1 MRFCDINT
9 TGKTEIVEKR
19 GCAFSFKVYT
29 NCVDKNRQQT
39 KIQSLMESVKR
50 SHDKIKI
57 LAIL

>member
-29 NCVDKNRQQT
+29 NCVDKNRQ
-39 KIQSLMESVKR
+39 
-50 SHDKIKI
+50 
-57 LAIL
+57 